1 MEAVNTKYQSSVNLI
16 KDPKQEMDK
25 IIVKKQRKFTS
36 QKWKLKIRK
45 LYRNNRKRAK
55 ELLVCQKGKNM
66 VVHLGRK
73 F

>member
-36 QKWKLKIRK
+36 QK
-45 LYRNNRKRAK
+45 
-55 ELLVCQKGKNM
+55 
-66 VVHLGRK
+66 
-73 F
+73 